1 MIWLFA
7 GSATLSVI
15 VQALSLVP
23 ALRRTGFHYRPRWG
37 LRGVGLGG
45 VSRLAMWA
53 FYGLAIS
60 QVGFFISQG
69 ALNNATAAGQEL
81 GMSDVVRGPAAY
93 AVAFTLFM
101 LPHAFVT
108 VSIITALFPRFSAA
122 AAAGDDESLK
132 RYFRTG
138 LTMPLVANVPIMALV
153 IVLAGPIVALL
164 NPGLDPRSVEVSASV
179 LVIMILGLVP
189 FGIDLLCYR
198 MFFALEDGR
207 PTVAMQVL
215 LTGISLL
222 AGVIT
227 LFINPVWAIGVMAF
241 GQTIGNVV
249 SSGTGLTLL
258 RRRIGSLGLSSV
270 LVTASRIG
278 LASAVAGLVAWAVTT
293 VLEPILGRRDRGLLL
308 DPAADVRLGLR
319 DRARRAR
326 LRRHLPRARAR
337 AARPRDPGPV
347 GDGAPAHRPLTP
359 DEREG
364 GPVPRVRVADR
375 STGLAGGPTRRS
387 DPTLGHRTG
396 VDVVPRGD
404 RLAQEPVCRPRTVAV
419 EPAQPLLGV
428 VECRGRVAARQEA
441 FVEAAHEQGRRDVV
455 DGPQRDDHPG
465 RAGREDGSGEA
476 EQLVAARGSA
486 LARVAGAEH
495 DEPRTQDEA
504 GDLRGLQA
512 RAVGEQHARR
522 LGVVAVDQTVGR
534 EVHDGR
540 RAERRPHRLLGRV
553 VAEEEVGPGQ
563 GRGHVG
569 GLDPGTGQRG
579 SGGAPPRDGV
589 GQAHRLGVT
598 DDESALPRGRAAGGA
613 AVDPPDGPGA
623 PARGVRATRLALD
636 R

>member
-69 ALNNATAAGQEL
+69 ALNNATAAGEEL
-81 GMSDVVRGPAAY
+81 GMSDIVRGPAAY

-122 AAAGDDESLK
+122 AASGDRASLK
-132 RYFRTG
+132 RYFRVG
-138 LTMPLVANVPIMALV
+138 LTMPLVANVPIMAFV

-207 PTVAMQVL
+207 PTIAMQVL

-222 AGVIT
+222 AGLLT

-249 SSGTGLTLL
+249 SSSTGVALL

-270 LVTASRIG
+270 VVTASRIG
-278 LASAVAGLVAWAVTT
+278 LASAVAGLVAWGATT
-293 VLEPILGRRDRGLLL
+293 VIEPILGATIEGSSSILRRMFAASFEIGLVGL
-308 DPAADVRLGLR
+308 VFVVIYLGLAHALQVREIR
-319 DRARRAR
+319 DLSAMVRQ
-326 LRRHLPRARAR
+326 
-337 AARPRDPGPV
+337 
-347 GDGAPAHRPLTP
+347 
-359 DEREG
+359 
-364 GPVPRVRVADR
+364 RVIR
-375 STGLAGGPTRRS
+375 
-387 DPTLGHRTG
+387 
-396 VDVVPRGD
+396 
-404 RLAQEPVCRPRTVAV
+404 
-419 EPAQPLLGV
+419 
-428 VECRGRVAARQEA
+428 
-441 FVEAAHEQGRRDVV
+441 
-455 DGPQRDDHPG
+455 
-465 RAGREDGSGEA
+465 
-476 EQLVAARGSA
+476 
-486 LARVAGAEH
+486 
-495 DEPRTQDEA
+495 
-504 GDLRGLQA
+504 
-512 RAVGEQHARR
+512 
-522 LGVVAVDQTVGR
+522 
-534 EVHDGR
+534 
-540 RAERRPHRLLGRV
+540 
-553 VAEEEVGPGQ
+553 
-563 GRGHVG
+563 
-569 GLDPGTGQRG
+569 
-579 SGGAPPRDGV
+579 
-589 GQAHRLGVT
+589 
-598 DDESALPRGRAAGGA
+598 
-613 AVDPPDGPGA
+613 
-623 PARGVRATRLALD
+623 
-636 R
+636 